1 MMKSVACLRP
11 AACSQQLASFSVLKE
26 PAKTYTSRV
35 ALICRPASSGLLP
48 ALKCHLPRSSGRKV
62 TLTVTA
68 ASRISARQVRTVTRA
83 LGVSTLVRKHLQLRL

>member
-1 MMKSVACLRP
+1 MLEK
-11 AACSQQLASFSVLKE
+11 

-83 LGVSTLVRKHLQLRL
+83 LGVSTWVCRLFQLS